1 MSEVLQGDCLEVMAT
16 LPDNSIDLICTDPPY
31 FKVKKEWW
39 DRQWE
44 TPHGFLNWI
53 DQLAA
58 QWQRILKPN
67 GSLYC
72 FASPRMAAR
81 VEVKLGERF
90 NVLNNIV
97 WEKERDRGKHKLQ
110 SKDIARMYSPNTER
124 IIFCEHYGA
133 DNIAKGEAGYGAKC
147 DELRG
152 FVFEPLR
159 EWFQQAKIRAGI
171 SNKQVNSALGL
182 ATGGG
187 GMASHYFGLSYQWE
201 LPTPE
206 HYAKLQQAFPCYF
219 LREYE
224 DLRREYEDLR
234 REYEDLRR
242 EYEDLRR
249 PFSVSSDVP
258 YTDVWTF
265 PTVQAYKGKHP
276 CEKPAAMLEH
286 IIKASSRPGAVV
298 LDCFAGSGST
308 LVAAQKLGRDFI
320 GIEIDPHWV
329 EVCNSKL
336 GLSAIDFSPTT
347 LLSSNEQLSLFSSAG
362 ITRSSKTRTRPKRTE
377 LLLVRK
383 QRNPSAVRVAMG
395 GQMSLF

>member
-1 MSEVLQGDCLEVMAT
+1 MNQVLQGDCLEVMRGM
-16 LPDNSIDLICTDPPY
+16 PNNSIDLICTDPPY
-31 FKVKKEWW
+31 FGVKGGGDKGRFEWW

-44 TPHGFLNWI
+44 KPTEFLKWI
-53 DQLAA
+53 DQLAE

-81 VEVKLGERF
+81 VEVTLGERF
-90 NVLNNIV
+90 AVLNHIT
-97 WEKERDRGKHKLQ
+97 WQKHDGSGYGTGGHSKICKEDLRGYFPQ
-110 SKDIARMYSPNTER
+110 TER
-124 IIFCEHYGA
+124 ILFCEHYGA

-159 EWFQQAKIRAGI
+159 AWFQRERVKAGI
-171 SNKQVNSALGL
+171 TKHNQVNTALGL
-182 ATGGG
+182 KTGGG
-187 GMASHYFGLSYQWE
+187 GMASHYFGNTNQWE

-206 HYAKLQQAFPCYF
+206 HYAKLQQAFPGYF
-219 LREYE
+219 TRP
-224 DLRREYEDLR
+224 YEDLR

-249 PFSVSSDVP
+249 PFSVTADVP

-265 PTVQAYKGKHP
+265 PTVQAYRGKHP

-286 IIKASSRPGAVV
+286 IITASSRPGAVV

-308 LVAAQKLGRDFI
+308 LVAAKKLGRQYI
-320 GIEIDPHWV
+320 GIEIDPHWCDV
-329 EVCNSKL
+329 AKGKL
-336 GLSAIDFSPTT
+336 GETQSFVSVEQRLAWLETQVQAQGAKLRKIEASQ
-347 LLSSNEQLSLFSSAG
+347 QLSLWA
-362 ITRSSKTRTRPKRTE
+362 
-377 LLLVRK
+377 
-383 QRNPSAVRVAMG
+383 
-395 GQMSLF
+395 